1 MGLGGHRSCAGTL
14 TLTAV
19 GEGYH
24 GALLWQLWN
33 DAEILQ
39 LPGPNL
45 IRADLKMHFASHL
58 NLSFWKVFRVKRR
71 KQ

>member
-1 MGLGGHRSCAGTL
+1 MGLGGCLSCAGTR
-14 TLTAV
+14 TLTAD
-19 GEGYH
+19 GEGEH
-24 GALLWQLWN
+24 GALLGQLWN

-39 LPGPNL
+39 LPGPSL
-45 IRADLKMHFASHL
+45 IRADLKMNFASHL